1 MFEARTCTN
10 VVRPRHPEPRAFH
23 EQGPLH
29 AKVVCSR
36 KRRWCVQNAFVR
48 EQTPVP
54 AKPIRSRTNAGACK
68 IHLFE
73 NESCRRAH
81 AKGQICLRPGREDR
95 VSQRLTVPQ
104 AFATK
109 PYAKGRT
116 GRIASLLHYF
126 RDYCAA
132 RDLSGEDSNLSS
144 DGQDRTQLNRYLEAP
159 WAGLHA
165 FVRRTNAPPRRANAR
180 GRANAPP
187 EYPNLRNSSAPRM
200 GRAKRAPPL
209 PGHVKRAP
217 GVRLPGSRLGPPR
230 VPGPGL
236 DGDWEEL
243 FRSGVLACTNVV
255 I

>member
-68 IHLFE
+68 IHLFA

-132 RDLSGEDSNLSS
+132 RDLSGEDSIWKLRGLVSMHS
-144 DGQDRTQLNRYLEAP
+144 FDAP
-159 WAGLHA
+159 M
-165 FVRRTNAPPRRANAR
+165 PRR
-180 GRANAPP
+180 GAPMHGDAP
-187 EYPNLRNSSAPRM
+187 MHRRNI
-200 GRAKRAPPL
+200 L
-209 PGHVKRAP
+209 
-217 GVRLPGSRLGPPR
+217 
-230 VPGPGL
+230 
-236 DGDWEEL
+236 
-243 FRSGVLACTNVV
+243 T
-255 I
+255 